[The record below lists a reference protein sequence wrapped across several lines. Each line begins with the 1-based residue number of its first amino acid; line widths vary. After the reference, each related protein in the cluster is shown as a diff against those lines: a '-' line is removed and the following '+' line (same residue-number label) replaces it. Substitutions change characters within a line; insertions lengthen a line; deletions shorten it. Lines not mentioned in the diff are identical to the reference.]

1 MPSVALS
8 VTLMLL
14 AGVAL
19 AQKTEDD
26 DGQEQPWKEAT
37 IELPA
42 SPKQD
47 DLLPFYVSA
56 TATQSF
62 AIDARSLTVGTDGVI
77 RYTLVSTSEAGA
89 RNVSYEGIRCATYE
103 KKLYAFGQS
112 DGTWTRSRRDEW
124 LRISDNAANRQHA
137 ALAGDYFCLE
147 KTVAGTA
154 SDMARR
160 LRYQRTLTPQ

>member
-1 MPSVALS
+1 MLPVALS
-8 VTLMLL
+8 VALMLL
-14 AGVAL
+14 AEGAL
-19 AQKTEDD
+19 AQTTEE
-26 DGQEQPWKEAT
+26 DGQEQPWKEVT

-42 SPKQD
+42 APKQD

-77 RYTLVSTSEAGA
+77 RFTLVSTSEAGA
-89 RNVSYEGIRCATYE
+89 RNVSYEGVRCATFE

-137 ALAGDYFCLE
+137 ALAKDYFCLE
-147 KTVAGTA
+147 KTVAGTPN
-154 SDMARR
+154 DMVRR